1 MASGSCD
8 APQFAEAKSQAVKLY
23 FSCTELKSDPFW
35 RYEPYYSLFRHAPFA
50 VLYEWDESNAADQ
63 GTGWTKTGRTE
74 AASHTDPKVFTCN
87 FVTTYFL
94 SCLCIASH
102 LAKFKG

>member
-23 FSCTELKSDPFW
+23 FSCTKLKIDP
-35 RYEPYYSLFRHAPFA
+35 RLYSGLGYSLFRHAPFA

-63 GTGWTKTGRTE
+63 GTGWTKTGRTG
-74 AASHTDPKVFTCN
+74 AASHTNPEVFTCN
-87 FVTTYFL
+87 FVTTYF
-94 SCLCIASH
+94 
-102 LAKFKG
+102 